1 MKKRSL
7 AIIAL
12 AVMGL
17 SLTACGNSGSAA
29 KTETTAAAVEGSEK
43 ADETT
48 AAEAKAEVREMKGDA
63 IKKIVEDKKEKE
75 NYMIVDV
82 RSP

>member
-17 SLTACGNSGSAA
+17 SLTACGNGGST
-29 KTETTAAAVEGSEK
+29 KTETKQETSAASEGSEK
-43 ADETT
+43 AEEKKRRRRT
-48 AAEAKAEVREMKGDA
+48 APKRK
-63 IKKIVEDKKEKE
+63 
-75 NYMIVDV
+75 
-82 RSP
+82 

>member
-17 SLTACGNSGSAA
+17 SLTACGYRLPIVR
-29 KTETTAAAVEGSEK
+29 TV
-43 ADETT
+43 DEF
-48 AAEAKAEVREMKGDA
+48 GDFA
-63 IKKIVEDKKEKE
+63 SLL
-75 NYMIVDV
+75 
-82 RSP
+82 RS